1 MISEA
6 NININIKTATNEE
19 LITELLV
26 LEDYPMYKE
35 IYKAIQIELNKRE
48 NQVINQTIEQKQ
60 QKPIT
65 TSNQSFIHFYGRPD
79 RHHIDGKPF

>member
-19 LITELLV
+19 LIAELLV

-65 TSNQSFIHFYGRPD
+65 TSNQSFIPFYGRPD

>member
-6 NININIKTATNEE
+6 NINIKTATNEE
-19 LITELLV
+19 LITELLI

-48 NQVINQTIEQKQ
+48 NQVINQTIKQKQ
-60 QKPIT
+60 QKPCRLCI
-65 TSNQSFIHFYGRPD
+65 SMGLDCSQGC
-79 RHHIDGKPF
+79 HIK